1 MAGHNQPPCGDDFG
15 GKRFFESDDDF
26 DMDTPIPDEIQHLLA
41 PEKVRVQRLP
51 HYAGPDGKV
60 FVRATKNSAGVELY
74 ATKDVVLL
82 PGEQAI
88 IPTGLRI
95 ALPEDM
101 ELQIRSKSGRTAKE
115 RLVVSNSPGTI
126 DGDYRG
132 EVGVIVQNLNP
143 TLTLDELS
151 VMLGMVRTYIHDQVE
166 VAITN
171 YHRLITESEEPQ
183 VNAGAD
189 YDCCPVDEANRT
201 VFISK
206 GQKIA
211 QGVFAYYASPDEVE
225 VDNLDETERGAG
237 GFGSSGL

>member
-1 MAGHNQPPCGDDFG
+1 MSCHDYYENGN
-15 GKRFFESDDDF
+15 KL
-26 DMDTPIPDEIQHLLA
+26 PDSKEVENLLA

-51 HYAGPDGKV
+51 NYSGPEGQPLL
-60 FVRATKNSAGVELY
+60 FRATKKSAGVEIY
-74 ATKDVVLL
+74 ATQDVVLL

-95 ALPEDM
+95 ALPDDM

-132 EVGVIVQNLNP
+132 EMGVIVQNLNP
-143 TLTLDELS
+143 VLTLDELS
-151 VMLGMVRTYIHDQVE
+151 VMLGMIRTYIHDHF
-166 VAITN
+166 AAGITN
-171 YHRLITESEEPQ
+171 YHRMVIGSEEPQ
-183 VNAGAD
+183 VHGGAD

-201 VFISK
+201 VYIKK
-206 GQKIA
+206 GQKLA
-211 QGVFAYYASPDEVE
+211 QGVFAYYATPEEVE
-225 VDNLDETERGAG
+225 VTELDETERGSG